1 MKRILWIFLVV
12 ASVLFCSAVTAA
24 DLKVYAGAGLI
35 KPMEEMRTQFEAA
48 HDCEVEVHYGS
59 SGELFGLLS
68 MGQPSDV
75 FIPGA
80 AKYTEDAL
88 KNGWIVKES
97 IHNLVLH
104 EPMIAVPQGNPAGI
118 AGLEDLARAGV
129 KVALGDPKGPAIGR
143 VSKKLLTKNKL
154 AARVDSNVTVFA
166 PTVNQLLIYVAL
178 EQVDAAIIWGD
189 LVTWAEGQGKV
200 ETVRIRPE
208 KNIIMTIPTAL
219 TVQGRDNPLARAF
232 NDLMGSPEG
241 LAVWKKWGFEPCAG

>member
-1 MKRILWIFLVV
+1 
-12 ASVLFCSAVTAA
+12 
-24 DLKVYAGAGLI
+24 
-35 KPMEEMRTQFEAA
+35 
-48 HDCEVEVHYGS
+48 
-59 SGELFGLLS
+59 
-68 MGQPSDV
+68 V

-118 AGLEDLARAGV
+118 TGLEDLARPGV

-143 VSKKLLTKNKL
+143 VSKKLLAKNKL
-154 AARVDSNVTVFA
+154 SARVDANVTVFA

-232 NDLMGSPEG
+232 NELMGSPEG
-241 LAVWKKWGFEPCAG
+241 MAVWKKWGFEPCAR